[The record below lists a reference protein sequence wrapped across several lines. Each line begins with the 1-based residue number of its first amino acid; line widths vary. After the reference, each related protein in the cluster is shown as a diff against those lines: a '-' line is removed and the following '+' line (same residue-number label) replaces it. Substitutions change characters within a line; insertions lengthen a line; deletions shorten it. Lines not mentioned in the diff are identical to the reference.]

1 MKLLRIKVDGFGPLK
16 CEFDFKPDKMTVLVD
31 DNERGKSS
39 LLAAITAA
47 LYGLDDDKR
56 TYRLITPIERW
67 RPWQGGAYRV
77 ELDYELGGHRHS
89 IHRDFEKN
97 TVEVWN
103 ERGQQITEEF
113 RAGKDEY
120 LIGKKLLGLDLAEFE
135 KCALVLQGELDQ
147 VVPGD
152 EKTRRGSTLHA
163 RLENAADTKVGDTNA
178 TEALQVLD
186 GALRRYDCPELD
198 STVNVENAIKA
209 LEAKLGMLETDLKT
223 LEHEQTQ
230 LAGPVD
236 ELARIS
242 EDEKVA
248 RDALTRLDAERR
260 GSMASEL
267 RRQVKSHAEQ
277 KLALDAL
284 KKEAEGLRGVAH
296 LSTHAEAELRE
307 TIARYEEAQ
316 RNLETL
322 EGRRRD
328 EQARERKALETESES
343 LTAYANC
350 ASGDA
355 DRFVAMAA
363 EIRRIAEEDGRLRSE
378 VFNLRDSLAGTG
390 WEPERINFLKG
401 RFAGLPEEKQKLMRG
416 QSEVALAFQTEVA
429 GLEQQRTES
438 TETLRDIDT
447 LRNARRMPGWF
458 LVALGLGGAAAG
470 AVLIAVNGQMGLW
483 TSLIAGGAL
492 SMIAGV
498 IMLVTGGNARQVER
512 EAALHELSDA
522 QRRLNQLRSKRA
534 ETEVGLAEM
543 SREMGYRDPIDL
555 VREWT
560 EYWRLSEENGPV
572 LRAEAQL
579 LALESQKK
587 SVLEET
593 KTLLQ
598 KVGGGIPDPSYLERV
613 AGGIRH
619 LSVVKQRMTEMERS
633 WSWIDEEKR
642 VAEAAAT
649 GLKQRAIGML
659 QAAGLAYDP
668 QRPWADHVADI
679 AERSKDRSRY
689 TLLHDQLIPQ
699 AEKQMRPAEEIAQL
713 ESQLKT
719 LEAEGGAGDESASG
733 RAPLDI
739 EHEAQRNRE
748 ALDQIQ
754 RRRSD
759 LRLQVDETLRRHSVE
774 HPEKLAE
781 KERLD
786 HALGRAKRFKTAV
799 EMARATIEQVAL
811 ETHRRWAEHLNQRV
825 SQLLSAVGTQ
835 MQELRFG
842 EDLDFSV
849 RFANGQRS
857 ARGKAVLQISSG
869 ARDQLHLAVRL
880 AISEYL
886 SRGQEPL
893 PFLIDD
899 AFATSDDDR
908 TRAAMKLLLEHFS
921 KRHQILLVTC
931 HRKRYEALAAL
942 DPELYADR
950 VQWLDAKRVAASS

>member
-1 MKLLRIKVDGFGPLK
+1 
-16 CEFDFKPDKMTVLVD
+16 
-31 DNERGKSS
+31 
-39 LLAAITAA
+39 
-47 LYGLDDDKR
+47 
-56 TYRLITPIERW
+56 
-67 RPWQGGAYRV
+67 
-77 ELDYELGGHRHS
+77 
-89 IHRDFEKN
+89 
-97 TVEVWN
+97 
-103 ERGQQITEEF
+103 
-113 RAGKDEY
+113 
-120 LIGKKLLGLDLAEFE
+120 
-135 KCALVLQGELDQ
+135 
-147 VVPGD
+147 
-152 EKTRRGSTLHA
+152 
-163 RLENAADTKVGDTNA
+163 
-178 TEALQVLD
+178 
-186 GALRRYDCPELD
+186 
-198 STVNVENAIKA
+198 
-209 LEAKLGMLETDLKT
+209 
-223 LEHEQTQ
+223 
-230 LAGPVD
+230 
-236 ELARIS
+236 
-242 EDEKVA
+242 
-248 RDALTRLDAERR
+248 
-260 GSMASEL
+260 
-267 RRQVKSHAEQ
+267 
-277 KLALDAL
+277 
-284 KKEAEGLRGVAH
+284 
-296 LSTHAEAELRE
+296 
-307 TIARYEEAQ
+307 
-316 RNLETL
+316 
-322 EGRRRD
+322 
-328 EQARERKALETESES
+328 
-343 LTAYANC
+343 
-350 ASGDA
+350 
-355 DRFVAMAA
+355 
-363 EIRRIAEEDGRLRSE
+363 
-378 VFNLRDSLAGTG
+378 
-390 WEPERINFLKG
+390 
-401 RFAGLPEEKQKLMRG
+401 
-416 QSEVALAFQTEVA
+416 
-429 GLEQQRTES
+429 
-438 TETLRDIDT
+438 
-447 LRNARRMPGWF
+447 
-458 LVALGLGGAAAG
+458 
-470 AVLIAVNGQMGLW
+470 
-483 TSLIAGGAL
+483 
-492 SMIAGV
+492 
-498 IMLVTGGNARQVER
+498 
-512 EAALHELSDA
+512 
-522 QRRLNQLRSKRA
+522 
-534 ETEVGLAEM
+534 
-543 SREMGYRDPIDL
+543 
-555 VREWT
+555 
-560 EYWRLSEENGPV
+560 
-572 LRAEAQL
+572 
-579 LALESQKK
+579 
-587 SVLEET
+587 
-593 KTLLQ
+593 
-598 KVGGGIPDPSYLERV
+598 VGGGIPDPSHLERV

-689 TLLHDQLIPQ
+689 TMLHDQLIPQ

-719 LEAEGGAGDESASG
+719 LEAESGAGDESASG